1 MAIYLERLEIY
12 DDFQDVDSFVHGHYI
27 IESIR
32 LFIPEGSLEAEIQ
45 KLEEDLWSPGEKS
58 SS

>member
-45 KLEEDLWSPGEKS
+45 KLEEDL
-58 SS
+58 